1 MINNQHIPIMSNE
14 ILSFID
20 GKKKLF
26 ILDCTFGGGGHS
38 KKFLEYGHNVTAID
52 QDKNSL
58 IIAKKLKKTF
68 PNIFFYKSN
77 FKNFDLLDLNIK
89 QFDLILLDLGFSS
102 NQLEDNHIG
111 LSFKK
116 NSNLN
121 MNYLGGDL
129 NAFKIINYYDKDDL
143 QRVFS
148 SYGEINQAE
157 KLAKY
162 IINQRSQKK
171 INTNFEFID
180 ILRNSGVNFRSKKIH
195 FATQAFQALR
205 IETNSELEN
214 LLKFLNKVHNY
225 LKINAIL
232 AIISF
237 HSLEDRIVKNY
248 FKDNKTKKN
257 KKFQNNKNWGFEIL
271 TKKPLIASKIEVYEN
286 NRARSAK
293 LRVGRFIN

>member
-14 ILSFID
+14 ILSLIECE
-20 GKKKLF
+20 KKLS

-38 KKFLEYGHNVTAID
+38 KKFLEKGHYVTAID
-52 QDKNSL
+52 QDDNSM
-58 IIAKKLKKTF
+58 IIAKELKKNF
-68 PNIFFYKSN
+68 SNIFFYKSN
-77 FKNFDLLDLNIK
+77 FKNFDLLDLKIK
-89 QFDLILLDLGFSS
+89 KFNLILLDLGFSS
-102 NQLEDNHIG
+102 NQLEDKDIG
-111 LSFKK
+111 LSFQL

-129 NAFKIINYYDKDDL
+129 NAYKIINFYNKDEL
-143 QRVFS
+143 QRVFY
-148 SYGEINQAE
+148 SYGEIHQAE

-162 IINQRSQKK
+162 IINQRSKQK

-180 ILRNSGVNFRSKKIH
+180 ILSKSGVNFKSKKIH

-205 IETNSELEN
+205 IESNSELEN
-214 LLKFLNKVHNY
+214 LITFLKKIHDFLE
-225 LKINAIL
+225 INAHL

-248 FKDNKTKKN
+248 FRDNKINKN
-257 KKFQNNKNWGFEIL
+257 KTYQNYKNWGYEIL
-271 TKKPLIASKIEVYEN
+271 TKKPLTASKFEIIEN

>member
-14 ILSFID
+14 ILSLIECE
-20 GKKKLF
+20 KKLS

-38 KKFLEYGHNVTAID
+38 KKFLEKGHNVTAID
-52 QDKNSL
+52 QDDNSM
-58 IIAKKLKKTF
+58 IIAKELKKNF
-68 PNIFFYKSN
+68 SNIFFYKSN
-77 FKNFDLLDLNIK
+77 FKNFDLLDLKIK
-89 QFDLILLDLGFSS
+89 KFNLILLDLGFSS
-102 NQLEDNHIG
+102 NQLEDKDIG
-111 LSFKK
+111 LSFQL

-129 NAFKIINYYDKDDL
+129 NAYKIINFYNKDEL
-143 QRVFS
+143 QRVFY
-148 SYGEINQAE
+148 SYGEIHQAE

-162 IINQRSQKK
+162 IINQRSKQK

-180 ILRNSGVNFRSKKIH
+180 ILSKSGVNFKSKKIH

-205 IETNSELEN
+205 IESNSELEN
-214 LLKFLNKVHNY
+214 LITFLKKVHVF
-225 LKINAIL
+225 LEINAHL

-248 FKDNKTKKN
+248 FRDNKINKN
-257 KKFQNNKNWGFEIL
+257 KNYQNYKNWGYEIL
-271 TKKPLIASKIEVYEN
+271 TKKPITASKFEILEN